1 MATSEE
7 ILEQTIKSTIRDI
20 VDFPQPGIIFK
31 DITPLLK
38 NTELC
43 KAIVQ
48 AIANQ
53 LRPLKPDALACLD
66 SRGFWFGLSIAMELG
81 IPMIPIRKKGKLP
94 YETVFEEYALEYGTN
109 TIEMHTDA
117 IEPGWRVAIHDDI
130 LATGG
135 TAEATSKLIRKSQG
149 EIIAYSF
156 LIELDFLAGKDK
168 LTPYCSTIQSLIN
181 Y

>member
-38 NTELC
+38 DTQLC

-48 AIANQ
+48 TIADQ
-53 LRPLKPDALACLD
+53 LKPSRPDALACLD

-94 YETVFEEYALEYGTN
+94 YQTVYEEYALEYGTN

-117 IEPGWRVAIHDDI
+117 IKPGWKVAIHDDI

-135 TAEATSKLIRKSQG
+135 TAEATSKLIKKSQG
-149 EIIAYSF
+149 EIVAYSF
-156 LIELDFLAGKDK
+156 LIELNFLNGKEK
-168 LTPYCSTIQSLIN
+168 LIPFCENIQSLIC

>member
-1 MATSEE
+1 MATSEQM
-7 ILEQTIKSTIRDI
+7 LEQTIKSTIRDI
-20 VDFPQPGIIFK
+20 VDFPEPGIIFK

-38 NTELC
+38 DPHLC

-48 AIANQ
+48 SVADQ
-53 LRPLKPDALACLD
+53 LRPLQPDALACLD
-66 SRGFWFGLSIAMELG
+66 SRGFWFGLPIAMELG

-94 YETVFEEYALEYGTN
+94 YETVYEEYALEYGTN

-117 IEPGWRVAIHDDI
+117 ILPGWRVAIHDDI

-135 TAEATSKLIRKSQG
+135 TAEATSKLIKKSKG

-156 LIELDFLAGKDK
+156 LIELDFLNGKDK
-168 LTPYCSTIQSLIN
+168 LASYCKTIQSLIN

>member
-1 MATSEE
+1 MAISEE
-7 ILEQTIKSTIRDI
+7 ILEQTMKSTIRDI
-20 VDFPQPGIIFK
+20 VDFPQPGIVFK

-38 NTELC
+38 DPGLC

-48 AIANQ
+48 TIAAQ

-66 SRGFWFGLSIAMELG
+66 SRGFWFGLPIAMELG

-94 YETVFEEYALEYGTN
+94 YETVFEEYELEYGTN

-117 IEPGWRVAIHDDI
+117 IAPGSNVVIHDDI

-135 TAEATSKLIRKSQG
+135 TAEATSKLIKKAQG
-149 EIIAYSF
+149 NIVAYSF
-156 LIELDFLAGKDK
+156 LIELNFLDGKNK
-168 LTPYCSTIQSLIN
+168 LQPYCSTVQSLIS

>member
-7 ILEQTIKSTIRDI
+7 MLEQIIKSTIRDI
-20 VDFPQPGIIFK
+20 VDFPEPGIIFK

-38 NTELC
+38 NPSLC
-43 KAIVQ
+43 KDIVQ
-48 AIANQ
+48 AFADQ
-53 LRPLKPDALACLD
+53 LRPLNLDALACLD

-94 YETVFEEYALEYGTN
+94 YKTVFEKYALEYGTN

-117 IEPGWRVAIHDDI
+117 IDAGWRVAIHDDI

-135 TAEATSKLIRKSQG
+135 TAEATSKLIKKSQG
-149 EIIAYSF
+149 TIVAYSF
-156 LIELDFLAGKDK
+156 LIELNFLQGREK
-168 LTPYCSTIQSLIN
+168 LLPYCSTIQSLIN

>member
-7 ILEQTIKSTIRDI
+7 ILQQTIKSTIRDI
-20 VDFPQPGIIFK
+20 VDFPEPGIIFK

-38 NTELC
+38 NPSLC
-43 KAIVQ
+43 KDIVQ
-48 AIANQ
+48 AFVEE
-53 LRPLKPDALACLD
+53 LRPLQLDALACLD

-94 YETVFEEYALEYGTN
+94 YTTNSEEYALEYGTN

-117 IEPGWRVAIHDDI
+117 IQPGWRVVIHDDI

-135 TAEATSKLIRKSQG
+135 TAEASSKLIQKSQG
-149 EIIAYSF
+149 LIVAYSF
-156 LIELDFLAGKDK
+156 LIELNFLEGREK
-168 LTPYCSTIQSLIN
+168 LLPYCSTIQSLIR

>member
-20 VDFPQPGIIFK
+20 VDFPQPGIVFK

-38 NTELC
+38 DTELC

-48 AIANQ
+48 TIANQ
-53 LRPLKPDALACLD
+53 LRPFQPDAIACLD
-66 SRGFWFGLSIAMELG
+66 SRGFWFGLSIAIELG

-94 YETVFEEYALEYGTN
+94 YKTVYEEYALEYGTN

-117 IEPGWRVAIHDDI
+117 IQPGWRVAIHDDI

-135 TAEATSKLIRKSQG
+135 TAEATSKLIKKSQG
-149 EIIAYSF
+149 EIVAYSF
-156 LIELDFLAGKDK
+156 LIELNFLGGKDK

>member
-20 VDFPQPGIIFK
+20 VDFPQPGIVFK

-38 NTELC
+38 DTELC

-48 AIANQ
+48 TIAHQ

-94 YETVFEEYALEYGTN
+94 YNTVYEEYALEYGTN

-117 IEPGWRVAIHDDI
+117 VKPGWRVAIHDDI

-135 TAEATSKLIRKSQG
+135 TAEATSRLIKKSNA
-149 EIIAYSF
+149 EIVAYSF
-156 LIELDFLAGKDK
+156 LIELNFLAGKDK
-168 LTPYCSTIQSLIN
+168 LAPYCSTIQSLIN

>member
-1 MATSEE
+1 MDTSEKL
-7 ILEQTIKSTIRDI
+7 LEQTIKSTIRDI
-20 VDFPQPGIIFK
+20 VDFPQPGVIFK

-38 NTELC
+38 DPELC
-43 KAIVQ
+43 KAIVH
-48 AIANQ
+48 ALADQ
-53 LRPLKPDALACLD
+53 LRPLNLDALACLD

-94 YETVFEEYALEYGTN
+94 YQTIMEEYALEYGTN

-117 IEPGWRVAIHDDI
+117 IQAGWRVAIHDDI

-135 TAEATSKLIRKSQG
+135 TAEATSKLIKKSKG
-149 EIIAYSF
+149 EIVAYSF
-156 LIELDFLAGKDK
+156 LIELNFLQGKEK
-168 LTPYCSTIQSLIN
+168 LQSYCTTIKSLIH

>member
-1 MATSEE
+1 MAKAEE
-7 ILEQTIKSTIRDI
+7 NLEQTIKSIIRDI
-20 VDFPQPGIIFK
+20 VDFPKPGIIFK

-38 NTELC
+38 NSSLC
-43 KAIVQ
+43 RDIVQ
-48 AIANQ
+48 SIADQ
-53 LRPLKPDALACLD
+53 LRPLQLDALACLD

-94 YETVFEEYALEYGTN
+94 YKTVFEEYALEYGTN

-117 IEPGWRVAIHDDI
+117 IEAGWRVAIHDDI

-135 TAEATSKLIRKSQG
+135 TAEATSKLIQKSQG
-149 EIIAYSF
+149 KIVAYSF
-156 LIELDFLAGKDK
+156 LIELNFLQGREK
-168 LTPYCSTIQSLIN
+168 LMSYCSTIQSLIR

>member
-1 MATSEE
+1 MDTSVNT
-7 ILEQTIKSTIRDI
+7 LEQTIKTTIRDI
-20 VDFPQPGIIFK
+20 VDFPQPGVVFK

-38 NTELC
+38 DPELC
-43 KAIVQ
+43 KAIVR
-48 AIANQ
+48 AIADQ
-53 LRPLKPDALACLD
+53 LRPLKLDALACLD

-94 YETVFEEYALEYGTN
+94 YQTIMEEYALEYGTN

-117 IEPGWRVAIHDDI
+117 IQAGWRVAIHDDI

-135 TAEATSKLIRKSQG
+135 TAEATSKLIKKSKG
-149 EIIAYSF
+149 EIVAYSF
-156 LIELDFLAGKDK
+156 LIELDFLRGKEK
-168 LTPYCSTIQSLIN
+168 LNPYCTTILSLIN

>member
-20 VDFPQPGIIFK
+20 ADFPQPGIIFK

-38 NTELC
+38 DPQLC

-48 AIANQ
+48 AIADQ
-53 LRPLKPDALACLD
+53 LKPAKPDVIACLD

-94 YETVFEEYALEYGTN
+94 YETVYEEYALEYGTN

-117 IEPGWRVAIHDDI
+117 VLPGARVVIHDDI

-135 TAEATSKLIRKSQG
+135 TAEATSKLIKRSQG
-149 EIIAYSF
+149 EIVAYSF
-156 LIELDFLAGKDK
+156 LIELHFLQGKNK
-168 LTPYCSTIQSLIN
+168 LLPYCSNIQSLIN

>member
-1 MATSEE
+1 MAASEQ

-20 VDFPQPGIIFK
+20 VDFPQPGIVFK

-38 NTELC
+38 DTELC

-48 AIANQ
+48 TIANQ
-53 LRPLKPDALACLD
+53 LRPFKPDALACLD

-94 YETVFEEYALEYGTN
+94 YTTVYEEYALEYGTN

-117 IEPGWRVAIHDDI
+117 VVPGWRVAIHDDI

-135 TAEATSKLIRKSQG
+135 TAEATSKLIEKSNA
-149 EIIAYSF
+149 EIVAYSF
-156 LIELDFLAGKDK
+156 LIELNFLAGKYK
-168 LTPYCSTIQSLIN
+168 LTPYCSNIQSLIN

>member
-20 VDFPQPGIIFK
+20 VDFPQPGVIFK

-38 NTELC
+38 DTQLC
-43 KAIVQ
+43 KAIIQ
-48 AIANQ
+48 AIADQ
-53 LRPLKPDALACLD
+53 LRPFKPDAIACLD
-66 SRGFWFGLSIAMELG
+66 SRGFWFGLSIALELN

-94 YETVFEEYALEYGTN
+94 YETVCEEYALEYGTN

-117 IEPGWRVAIHDDI
+117 IRPGWKVAIHDDI

-135 TAEATSKLIRKSQG
+135 TAEAASKLIKKSKG
-149 EIIAYSF
+149 EIVAYSF
-156 LIELDFLAGKDK
+156 LIELNFLNGKEK
-168 LTPYCSTIQSLIN
+168 LTPFCENIQSLIS

>member
-20 VDFPQPGIIFK
+20 VDFPQPGIVFK

-38 NTELC
+38 DTELC

-48 AIANQ
+48 TIANQ
-53 LRPLKPDALACLD
+53 LRPFQPDAIACLD
-66 SRGFWFGLSIAMELG
+66 SRGFWFGLSIAIELG

-94 YETVFEEYALEYGTN
+94 YKTVYEEYALEYGTN

-117 IEPGWRVAIHDDI
+117 IQPGWRVAIHDDI

-135 TAEATSKLIRKSQG
+135 TAEATSKLIKKSQG
-149 EIIAYSF
+149 EIVAYSF

>member
-1 MATSEE
+1 MTTSNKM
-7 ILEQTIKSTIRDI
+7 LEQTIKSTVRDI
-20 VDFPQPGIIFK
+20 LDFPEPGIIFK

-38 NTELC
+38 SPSLC
-43 KAIVQ
+43 KDIVL
-48 AIANQ
+48 AFSDQ
-53 LRPLKPDALACLD
+53 LRPLKLDALACLD

-94 YETVFEEYALEYGTN
+94 YKTVFEEYALEYGTN

-117 IEPGWRVAIHDDI
+117 IQPGWRVAIHDDI

-135 TAEATSKLIRKSQG
+135 TAEATSKLIQRSQG
-149 EIIAYSF
+149 TIVAYSF
-156 LIELDFLAGKDK
+156 LIELDFLKGRDK
-168 LTPYCSTIQSLIN
+168 LLPYCSTIQSLVG

>member
-7 ILEQTIKSTIRDI
+7 ILERTIKSTIRDI
-20 VDFPQPGIIFK
+20 VDFPQPGIVFK

-38 NTELC
+38 DTELC

-48 AIANQ
+48 TIANQ
-53 LRPLKPDALACLD
+53 LRPLQPDAIACLD

-94 YETVFEEYALEYGTN
+94 YETVYEEYALEYGTN

-117 IEPGWRVAIHDDI
+117 IEPGWRVVIHDDI

-149 EIIAYSF
+149 EIVAYSF
-156 LIELDFLAGKDK
+156 LIELNFLAGKDK

>member
-1 MATSEE
+1 MDTSVNT
-7 ILEQTIKSTIRDI
+7 LEQTIKTTIRDI
-20 VDFPQPGIIFK
+20 VDFPQPGVVFK

-38 NTELC
+38 DPELC
-43 KAIVQ
+43 KAIVR
-48 AIANQ
+48 AIVDQ
-53 LRPLKPDALACLD
+53 LRPLNLDALACLD

-94 YETVFEEYALEYGTN
+94 YQTIMEEYALEYGTN

-117 IEPGWRVAIHDDI
+117 IQAGWRVAIHDDI

-135 TAEATSKLIRKSQG
+135 TAEATSKLIKKSNG
-149 EIIAYSF
+149 EIVAYSF
-156 LIELDFLAGKDK
+156 LIELDFLLGKEK
-168 LTPYCSTIQSLIN
+168 LTPYCTTILSLIN

>member
-20 VDFPQPGIIFK
+20 VDFPEPGIIFK

-38 NTELC
+38 DPQLC

-48 AIANQ
+48 SITDQ
-53 LRPLKPDALACLD
+53 LRPLQPDALACLD

-94 YETVFEEYALEYGTN
+94 YETVYEEYALEYGTN

-117 IEPGWRVAIHDDI
+117 VQPGCRVAIHDDI
-130 LATGG
+130 LDTGG
-135 TAEATSKLIRKSQG
+135 TAEDTSKLIKKAKG

-156 LIELDFLAGKDK
+156 LIELDFLKGKDK
-168 LTPYCSTIQSLIN
+168 LAPYCTTIQSLIN

>member
-20 VDFPQPGIIFK
+20 VDFPEPGIIFK

-38 NTELC
+38 DPALC

-48 AIANQ
+48 SIADQ
-53 LRPLKPDALACLD
+53 LRPLQPDALACLD
-66 SRGFWFGLSIAMELG
+66 SRGFWFGLPVAMELG

-94 YETVFEEYALEYGTN
+94 YETVHEEYALEYGTN

-117 IEPGWRVAIHDDI
+117 IQPGWRVAIHDDI

-135 TAEATSKLIRKSQG
+135 TAEASSKLIKKSQG

-156 LIELDFLAGKDK
+156 LIELNFLQGKEK
-168 LTPYCSTIQSLIN
+168 LAPYCKTVQSLIS

>member
-20 VDFPQPGIIFK
+20 IDFPQPGIIFK

-38 NTELC
+38 NPQLC

-48 AIANQ
+48 SIADQ
-53 LRPLKPDALACLD
+53 LRPLNIDALACLD

-94 YETVFEEYALEYGTN
+94 YETVHEEYALEYGTN

-117 IEPGWRVAIHDDI
+117 VQPGWRVAIHDDI

-135 TAEATSKLIRKSQG
+135 TAEATSKLIKKSNG
-149 EIIAYSF
+149 EIVAYSF
-156 LIELDFLAGKDK
+156 LIELDFLQGKNK
-168 LTPYCSTIQSLIN
+168 LLPYCDTIQSIIN